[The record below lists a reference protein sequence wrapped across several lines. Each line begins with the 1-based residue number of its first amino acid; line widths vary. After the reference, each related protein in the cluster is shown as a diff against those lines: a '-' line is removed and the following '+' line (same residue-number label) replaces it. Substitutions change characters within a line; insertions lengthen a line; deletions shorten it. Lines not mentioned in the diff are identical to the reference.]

1 MVITVASGKGG
12 TGKTTIS
19 TSLSLAVSSR
29 KKLSHVDLDVEEP
42 DSNIF
47 LKIPIQREEMI
58 WLPLPVI
65 NYDKCTFCGVCQR
78 VCEYNA
84 IFVFKNT
91 KQVKVFDQ
99 LCRGCGACKEMCPFD
114 AIYEVQRFIGVFSM
128 GSRGNIDFY
137 EGRLNI
143 GEYVTTDAIRWI
155 KRRLKNLNKND
166 ITIIDA
172 PPGTSCPVIQ
182 SMKDADFVILVTE
195 DTPFGLFDMKLAYGV
210 AKKMGKKMGIIINKA
225 LPGYKETREFARR
238 EGVPI
243 LLEIPF
249 DRKFAKA
256 YAEGVTLS
264 EFSEDYR
271 KRFEEVFQYI
281 EGVVQNA

>member
-19 TSLSLAVSSR
+19 TSLSISVSKHR
-29 KKLSHVDLDVEEP
+29 TVSHVDLDVEEP

-47 LKIPIQREEMI
+47 LKVPIEREEMI

-65 NYDKCTFCGVCQR
+65 DYKKCTFCGVCQR

-91 KQVKVFDQ
+91 GEVKVFDQ
-99 LCRGCGACKEMCPFD
+99 LCRGCGACKEMCPYD
-114 AIYEVQRFIGVFSM
+114 AIYEVQRFIGVF
-128 GSRGNIDFY
+128 GYGKKGNLNFY

-143 GEYVTTDAIRWI
+143 GEYVTTDAIRWV
-155 KRRLKNLNKND
+155 KRRLKEINNSEV
-166 ITIIDA
+166 TIIDA
-172 PPGTSCPVIQ
+172 PPGTSCPVIH
-182 SMKDADFVILVTE
+182 SMKDADFVLLVTE

-210 AKKMGKKMGIIINKA
+210 AKKMNKKLGIVINKA
-225 LPGYKETREFARR
+225 LPGFTETREFAKK
-238 EGVPI
+238 ENIPV

-249 DRKFAKA
+249 DRKFARA
-256 YAEGVTLS
+256 YAEGITLS
-264 EFSEDYR
+264 EYSDEFSE
-271 KRFEEVFQYI
+271 KFERIFSYI
-281 EGVVQNA
+281 EKEVQNA

>member
-19 TSLSLAVSSR
+19 TSLTYAISR
-29 KKLSHVDLDVEEP
+29 KKEVAHVDLDVEEP

-47 LKIPIQREEMI
+47 LKVPIQKEEMI

-65 NYDKCTFCGVCQR
+65 DYEKCTFCGVCQK

-91 KQVKVFDQ
+91 QEVKVFDQ

-114 AIYEVQRFIGVFSM
+114 AISEVQRFIGVFSY
-128 GSRGNIDFY
+128 GKKDSVSFY

-143 GEYVTTDAIRWI
+143 GEYVTTDAIRWV
-155 KRRLKNLNKND
+155 KRRLKDINKSE
-166 ITIIDA
+166 ITVIDA
-172 PPGTSCPVIQ
+172 PPGTSCPVIH
-182 SMKDADFVILVTE
+182 SMKDADYIILVTE

-210 AKKMGKKMGIIINKA
+210 GKKMGKKMGIVINKA
-225 LPGYKETREFARR
+225 LPGYKDTREFAKK
-238 EGVPI
+238 EGIPI

-256 YAEGVTLS
+256 YAEGITLS
-264 EFSEDYR
+264 EYSEEYR
-271 KRFEEVFQYI
+271 EKFEEIFNYI
-281 EGVVQNA
+281 EGEVNNA

>member
-264 EFSEDYR
+264 EFSENYR

>member
-1 MVITVASGKGG
+1 MVVTVASGKGG

-19 TSLSLAVSSR
+19 TSLSLAVSSS

-91 KQVKVFDQ
+91 RQVKVFDQ

-143 GEYVTTDAIRWI
+143 GEYVTTDAIRWV
-155 KRRLKNLNKND
+155 KRRLKALNKND

-195 DTPFGLFDMKLAYGV
+195 DTPFGLFDMRLAYGV
-210 AKKMGKKMGIIINKA
+210 AKKLGKKMGIIINKA
-225 LPGYKETREFARR
+225 LPGYKETREFARK

-271 KRFEEVFQYI
+271 KKFEEVFKYI